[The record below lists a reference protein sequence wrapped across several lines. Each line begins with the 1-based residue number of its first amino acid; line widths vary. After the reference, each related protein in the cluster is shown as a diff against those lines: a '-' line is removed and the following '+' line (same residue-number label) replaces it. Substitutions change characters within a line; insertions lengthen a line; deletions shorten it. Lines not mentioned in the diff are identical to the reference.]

1 MPRSE
6 LVQVLLPGGNS
17 HAVFARDDA
26 TVGELCGQLL
36 SDDDGARIVG
46 EVVGDGSTP
55 QDADR
60 GMWAVQR
67 VLGSESNRVWADEE
81 LSALGDGASSST
93 QQH

>member
-6 LVQVLLPGGNS
+6 LVQVLVPGGNS
-17 HAVFARDDA
+17 YAAFARDDA
-26 TVGELCGQLL
+26 TVGELCAQLL
-36 SDDDGARIVG
+36 ADEDGSRIVG

-67 VLGSESNRVWADEE
+67 VLGSEPNRAWADEE
-81 LSALGDGASSST
+81 LAALGDGT
-93 QQH
+93 LRD